1 MEKVYIRS
9 LRFTEG
15 SKKGHCGFS
24 ERFRKL
30 YELSEITIDKLKEHF
45 LLLSK
50 PWGSAIKN

>member
-15 SKKGHCGFS
+15 SKKGHFGFP

-50 PWGSAIKN
+50 P

>member
-50 PWGSAIKN
+50 P